1 MAEAIAAVHTL
12 EHTVNALAAKGELES
27 EGAAVILDCFRDFD
41 RILAVFDVDA
51 ETKSGTEVPDEVKAL
66 AEERS
71 AAKKAKDFR
80 KADEIRDRLKEL
92 GWSIKDTPNGPELTH
107 L

>member
-1 MAEAIAAVHTL
+1 M
-12 EHTVNALAAKGELES
+12 
-27 EGAAVILDCFRDFD
+27 
-41 RILAVFDVDA
+41 
-51 ETKSGTEVPDEVKAL
+51 PDEVKAL